1 VAFNASVGPSVFKLR
16 ILIAICV
23 MALNAEAAHADSIF
37 LSGVPTGNSEYEF
50 SITTNGGQISFQG
63 GTTQIGSGNW
73 GFSDSASLMLFDQN
87 NDLLATYTTATSI
100 FCSPS
105 SCAPEIGV
113 GGGVLPANT
122 TSFII
127 ENDLFTE
134 GLSNPSGLIEISGN
148 FTVTPTLTPLP
159 PTLPLFASGLGAM
172 GLLGWRR
179 KRKATVAT

>member
-1 VAFNASVGPSVFKLR
+1 MPGADVFKFC
-16 ILIAICV
+16 ILMAICV
-23 MALNAEAAHADSIF
+23 MALTAEAAHADSIS
-37 LSGVPTGNSEYEF
+37 LNGVPTGNSEYEF
-50 SITTNGGQISFQG
+50 SITTSGGQISFQG

-73 GFSDSASLMLFDQN
+73 GFSDSTSLMLFDHN

-134 GLSNPSGLIEISGN
+134 GLSNPSGSIEILGN
-148 FTVTPTLTPLP
+148 FTVTPTVTPLP
-159 PTLPLFASGLGAM
+159 ATLPLFVSGLGVL
-172 GLLGWRR
+172 GLLARR
-179 KRKATVAT
+179 KKRKAALAA